1 MRRED
6 SWPGF
11 RLTRKDDQQESH
23 KEDGKKKIG
32 GSKSLGSLQL
42 PSGLYQRR
50 VYEGSSTAANV
61 VFDISKSFVPLLSMK
76 SGGSAPALE
85 NKGPLQQGPRKL
97 GFFLR
102 YIGLLHTS
110 LTIMSPSLKS
120 AKPGIRQL
128 RRHGCFSPRRD
139 LTGTK
144 RIVEAYC
151 PSRKPMTL

>member
-11 RLTRKDDQQESH
+11 RLTRKDNQQESH
-23 KEDGKKKIG
+23 RKDGKKKMGG

-42 PSGLYQRR
+42 PSGSYQRR
-50 VYEGSSTAANV
+50 VYEGSRTAAKM
-61 VFDISKSFVPLLSMK
+61 VFDISRSFVPLLSMK

-102 YIGLLHTS
+102 YIGLLRV
-110 LTIMSPSLKS
+110 SPSC
-120 AKPGIRQL
+120 L
-128 RRHGCFSPRRD
+128 R
-139 LTGTK
+139 L
-144 RIVEAYC
+144 
-151 PSRKPMTL
+151 